1 MQQISIV
8 IPVLNDATAL
18 GRLLDDLDSI
28 LGIDAERIV
37 VDGGSEDGSYELARE
52 RADYALR
59 TAPGRARQ
67 LAVGVVAAHG
77 RWIWMLHAD
86 TRVDGAAWRA
96 LRKAIAS
103 DGAAWGRFD
112 VRLSGREAAFRMIE
126 TLMNL
131 RSRWSGICTGDQGIF
146 VRRDLL
152 ELIDG
157 VPDQPLMEDIELT
170 KRLRRYANPICID
183 TRLRVSARRWQHR
196 GIISTVLLMW
206 RLRLQ
211 YFFGTSPEVLVR
223 EYYDGN

>member
-8 IPVLNDATAL
+8 IPVLNDSAAL
-18 GRLLDDLDSI
+18 GLLLDDLDSI
-28 LGIDAERIV
+28 LGIDAQRIV
-37 VDGGSEDGSYELARE
+37 VDGGSDDGSYEIACE

-59 TAPGRARQ
+59 TAPGRAGQ
-67 LAVGVVAAHG
+67 LAAGIAAARG

-86 TRVDGAAWRA
+86 TRLDGTVWRA
-96 LRKAIAS
+96 LREAIES

-112 VRLSGREAAFRMIE
+112 VRLSGRQAAFRVIE